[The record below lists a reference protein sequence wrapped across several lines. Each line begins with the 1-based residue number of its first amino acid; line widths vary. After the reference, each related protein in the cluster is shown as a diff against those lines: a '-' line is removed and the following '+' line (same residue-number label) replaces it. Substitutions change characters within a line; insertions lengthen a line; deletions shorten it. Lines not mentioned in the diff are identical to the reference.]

1 MNMTSN
7 LQIEFEKL
15 AIVRG
20 PLHPNYY
27 NGSKGR
33 STKGPPYAAKLA
45 DKLKGLGMVRG
56 VHFVTGN
63 DAKFHGHTG
72 EWVELTPVGRR
83 RKVFQDIRAA
93 AKIRQAESSEDLRE
107 SAEPAKPTF
116 AKGVVFGSLGQRDIM
131 QVWHDAGAVH
141 PAPEEVLAIKL
152 QCGASWKTIANRLE
166 NAA

>member
-1 MNMTSN
+1 MTSN

-33 STKGPPYAAKLA
+33 STIGPDYADRLA
-45 DKLKGLGMVRG
+45 GKLKGLGMVRG

-141 PAPEEVLAIKL
+141 PAPDEVLQIKL
-152 QCGASWKTIANRLE
+152 RSGASWKGIADQLE
-166 NAA
+166 DAA

>member
-1 MNMTSN
+1 MTHLEN
-7 LQIEFEKL
+7 AFELL
-15 AIVRG
+15 AIFGEV
-20 PLHPNYY
+20 HPNYY
-27 NGSKGR
+27 TGHGR
-33 STKGPPYAAKLA
+33 RTACSADYAVKLA
-45 DKLKGLGMVRG
+45 NNLKELGMVRG

-93 AKIRQAESSEDLRE
+93 AKIRQAAASEDLRE

-116 AKGVVFGSLGQRDIM
+116 AKGVIFGSLGQRDIM

-141 PAPEEVLAIKL
+141 PAPDEVLAIKL
-152 QCGASWKTIANRLE
+152 RSGASWKTIANRLE
-166 NAA
+166 DA